1 MKTLATAAAGVAI
14 FGFVVSLSA
23 AHRQTGARTRRQPVA
38 AHAAMSTETQSA
50 FVARNCAG
58 CHDDDAKTGGLSL
71 QSFDAANPERNAE
84 VAEKM
89 IRKLRAGMMP
99 PPSAPDRPDAQALKG
114 LAEALE
120 ARLDRAALA
129 HPNPGPRSLQRLNRA
144 EYGRAIHDL
153 LDVDVDVSA
162 FLPADTISNGFDNIA
177 DAQAFSPTLVEG
189 YLRAASRIV
198 DLALGDKTATATE
211 STYKLPVTE
220 SQLTHVEGAPWGT
233 RGGISIVH
241 TFPADGEYTF
251 RVMFVASSGLLYGN
265 ILKGEQMEISVNGE
279 RAALLT
285 INDRMSEADK
295 TGMNLFT
302 PQIHVK
308 AGPQRI
314 SAAFI
319 ERCNCPIDDIVAP
332 IDYTLADP
340 QIGEHG
346 YGITTLPHLREF
358 GVIGP
363 ISVSGVSET
372 PSRREVFIC
381 HPANASEETACAT
394 RILRKLATE
403 AYRQP
408 AAAVDV
414 EPLLT
419 FYRQGRAGADF
430 ESGIRRAIRAV
441 LVSPR
446 FLFRLEEPPATAKAG
461 QNYRIG
467 DLALAS
473 RLSFFLWDAAPDDE
487 LLAAARANLLHTPAV
502 LEKQIGRM
510 LKDAR
515 SERLSTRFA
524 AQWLRLQ
531 DVDKVL
537 PEPIL
542 FPAFDHQLA
551 AAFKRETELLFDS
564 IVREDRDVLD
574 LFNADYTFVNE
585 RLARHYRIP
594 NVTGD
599 RFRRVTLGPSLEY
612 RRGLLGQGS
621 WLMAT
626 SVADRTSPVQRG
638 KWIMEVLLGS
648 PPPPP
653 PPGVNQN
660 LDETAGAAVGGHLR
674 STRQRMEEHRK
685 SPQCASCHRMID
697 PLGLALE
704 NFDVIGAWRIKD
716 GDGVVDPT
724 GDLYDGTKI
733 DGPGGLRQA
742 LMVRSDIVL
751 RTFTENL
758 MSYALGR
765 RVEYTDEPTVRSI
778 VRRASE
784 NDHRFSSFV
793 LGIAES
799 VAFQMNRLGPT
810 GTAASALEP
819 RASSPPVAR

>member
-1 MKTLATAAAGVAI
+1 MKALATAAAGVAI

-23 AHRQTGARTRRQPVA
+23 AHRQTGTQTRSEPFA
-38 AHAAMSTETQSA
+38 AHATMSIETQNA

-99 PPSAPDRPDAQALKG
+99 PPSVPDRPDAQALKG

-129 HPNPGPRSLQRLNRA
+129 HPNPGRRSLQRLNRA
-144 EYGRAIHDL
+144 EYGQAIHDL

-162 FLPADTISNGFDNIA
+162 FLPADTISKGFDNIA

-220 SQLTHVEGAPWGT
+220 SQMTHVEGAPWGT

-241 TFPADGEYTF
+241 TFPADGDYTF

-265 ILKGEQMEISVNGE
+265 IVKGEQMEISVNGE

-295 TGMNLFT
+295 SGMNLLT
-302 PQIHVK
+302 PKIHVK

-319 ERCNCPIDDIVAP
+319 ERCNCPNDDIVAP

-358 GVIGP
+358 GVLGP

-372 PSRREVFIC
+372 PSRRKVFVC
-381 HPANASEETACAT
+381 HPANASEEPACAT

-408 AAAVDV
+408 AAAIDV
-414 EPLLT
+414 EPLLA
-419 FYRQGRAGADF
+419 FYLQGRDGADF
-430 ESGIRRAIRAV
+430 ESGIRRALRAV

-446 FLFRLEEPPATAKAG
+446 FLFRLEEPPATAKIG

-467 DLALAS
+467 DVALAS

-487 LLAAARANLLHTPAV
+487 LLAAARANVLHTPAA
-502 LEKQIGRM
+502 LEKQVRRM

-564 IVREDRDVLD
+564 IVHEDRDVLD

-585 RLARHYRIP
+585 RLARHYGIP

-653 PPGVNQN
+653 PPGVPT
-660 LDETAGAAVGGHLR
+660 LDETGAVAAGGRTL
-674 STRQRMEEHRK
+674 STRQRMEEHRR
-685 SPQCASCHRMID
+685 SPQCASCHRVID

-742 LMVRSDIVL
+742 LMARSDIVL

-758 MSYALGR
+758 MSYGLGR
-765 RVEYTDEPTVRSI
+765 RVEYTDEPTVRAI

-784 NDHRFSSFV
+784 NDNRLSSFV

-799 VAFQMNRLGPT
+799 VAFQMNRSEPT

-819 RASSPPVAR
+819 SVSSHAITR

>member
-1 MKTLATAAAGVAI
+1 MKTFAIAAAGVATV
-14 FGFVVSLSA
+14 GVVLSLSA
-23 AHRQTGARTRRQPVA
+23 HGAT
-38 AHAAMSTETQSA
+38 MSIEAQNQ

-58 CHDDDAKTGGLSL
+58 CHDDESKTGGLSL
-71 QSFDAANPERNAE
+71 QSFDAANPERNGE

-89 IRKLRAGMMP
+89 VRKLRAGMMP
-99 PPSAPDRPDAQALKG
+99 PPSAPDRPDAQALNG

-120 ARLDRAALA
+120 VRLDRAALA

-153 LDVDVDVSA
+153 LDVDVDVNA
-162 FLPADTISNGFDNIA
+162 FLPADTISKGFDNIA

-198 DLALGDKTATATE
+198 DLALGDKTATPTE
-211 STYKLPVTE
+211 NTYKLPVTE
-220 SQLTHVEGAPWGT
+220 SQMRHVEGSPWGT
-233 RGGISIVH
+233 RGGISVVH
-241 TFPADGEYTF
+241 TFPADGDYTF

-265 ILKGEQMEISVNGE
+265 IVKGEQIEISVNGE

-302 PQIHVK
+302 PKIHVK

-358 GVIGP
+358 GILGP
-363 ISVSGVSET
+363 ITVSGVSET
-372 PSRREVFIC
+372 PSRRKVFTC
-381 HPANASEETACAT
+381 HPASASEEPACAT
-394 RILRKLATE
+394 RILRTLAAE

-414 EPLLT
+414 EPLLA
-419 FYRQGRAGADF
+419 FYRQAREGADF
-430 ESGIRRAIRAV
+430 ESGIRRALRAV

-446 FLFRLEEPPATAKAG
+446 FLFRLEEPPATAKGG

-467 DLALAS
+467 DVALAS
-473 RLSFFLWDAAPDDE
+473 RLSFFLWDAAPDAE
-487 LLAAARANLLHTPAV
+487 LLAAARANVLHTPAV
-502 LEKQIGRM
+502 LEKQVRRM
-510 LKDAR
+510 LQDAR

-551 AAFKRETELLFDS
+551 DAFKRETELLFDS

-585 RLARHYRIP
+585 RLARHYGIP

-599 RFRRVTLGPSLEY
+599 RFRRVTLGPSLAY
-612 RRGLLGQGS
+612 RRGLFGQGS

-638 KWIMEVLLGS
+638 KWIMEVLLGT

-660 LDETAGAAVGGHLR
+660 LDETAGAAAGGHLR

-685 SPQCASCHRMID
+685 SPQCASCHRVID

-704 NFDVIGAWRIKD
+704 NFDVTGAWRIKD
-716 GDGVVDPT
+716 GDGVVDAS

-733 DGPGGLRQA
+733 DGPSGLRQA
-742 LMVRSDIVL
+742 INDRSEIVL

-758 MSYALGR
+758 MSYGLGR
-765 RVEYTDEPTVRSI
+765 RIEYTDAPTVRAI
-778 VRRASE
+778 VRRAGE
-784 NDHRFSSFV
+784 NGRRFSSFV
-793 LGIAES
+793 LGIVES
-799 VAFQMNRLGPT
+799 VPFQMHRIEPAAT
-810 GTAASALEP
+810 TA
-819 RASSPPVAR
+819 RAVDSSVPVHAVTR

>member
-1 MKTLATAAAGVAI
+1 VKAFAIAAGGAAI
-14 FGFVVSLSA
+14 FGFVSLGA
-23 AHRQTGARTRRQPVA
+23 AHRPA
-38 AHAAMSTETQSA
+38 ATSAPSRAAASHEKTMSVEAQNQ

-58 CHDDDAKTGGLSL
+58 CHDDEAKTGGLSL
-71 QSFDAANPERNAE
+71 QSFDAANAERNGE

-99 PPSAPDRPDAQALKG
+99 PPSVADRPDAEALKG

-120 ARLDRAALA
+120 TRLDRAAAA

-153 LDVDVDVSA
+153 LDVDIDVSA
-162 FLPADTISNGFDNIA
+162 FLPADTISKGFDNIA

-198 DLALGDKTATATE
+198 DLALGDKTATPTE

-220 SQLTHVEGAPWGT
+220 SQMTHVEGAPWGT

-241 TFPADGEYTF
+241 TFPADGDYTF

-265 ILKGEQMEISVNGE
+265 IVKGEQIEISVNGE

-295 TGMNLFT
+295 NGMNLVT
-302 PQIHVK
+302 PKIHVK

-319 ERCNCPIDDIVAP
+319 ERCNCPIDDLVAP

-358 GVIGP
+358 GIRGP
-363 ISVSGVSET
+363 ISVSGVSGT
-372 PSRREVFIC
+372 PSRRKVFVC
-381 HPANASEETACAT
+381 HPANASEEPACAA
-394 RILRKLATE
+394 RILRTLATE

-408 AAAVDV
+408 AASVDV
-414 EPLLT
+414 EPLLA
-419 FYRQGRAGADF
+419 FYREGREGADF
-430 ESGIRRAIRAV
+430 ESGIRRALRAV

-446 FLFRLEEPPATAKAG
+446 FLFRLEEPPATARAG

-467 DLALAS
+467 DVALAS
-473 RLSFFLWDAAPDDE
+473 RLSFFLWDAAPDAE
-487 LLAAARANLLHTPAV
+487 LLAAARGNVLHTPAV
-502 LEKQIGRM
+502 FEAQVRRM

-551 AAFKRETELLFDS
+551 DAFKRETELLFDS

-585 RLARHYRIP
+585 RLARHYGIP

-660 LDETAGAAVGGHLR
+660 LDETAGAAVGGRLR

-704 NFDVIGAWRIKD
+704 NFDVTAAWRIKD
-716 GDGVVDPT
+716 GDGVVDAS

-733 DGPGGLRQA
+733 EGPAGLRRA
-742 LMVRSDIVL
+742 LNDRSEIVL

-765 RVEYTDEPTVRSI
+765 RIEYTDGPAVRAV
-778 VRRASE
+778 VRRAAE
-784 NDHRFSSFV
+784 NGRRFSSFV
-793 LGIAES
+793 LGIVES
-799 VAFQMNRLGPT
+799 VAFQMNRIEPAAT
-810 GTAASALEP
+810 TAGGADPSVSAHAVT
-819 RASSPPVAR
+819 R

>member
-1 MKTLATAAAGVAI
+1 MKPSAIAAAGVATV
-14 FGFVVSLSA
+14 GLVVSLSA
-23 AHRQTGARTRRQPVA
+23 AHRPAPRRVA
-38 AHAAMSTETQSA
+38 AHAPTMSMDAQNE
-50 FVARNCAG
+50 FIARNCAG
-58 CHDDDAKTGGLSL
+58 CHDDEAKTGGLSL
-71 QSFDAANPERNAE
+71 QSFDARSPERNAQ

-99 PPSAPDRPDAQALKG
+99 PPSAPDRPDAQALNG

-120 ARLDRAALA
+120 ARLDGAAAA

-144 EYGRAIHDL
+144 EYARAIHDL

-162 FLPADTISNGFDNIA
+162 FLPADTISRGFDNIA

-198 DLALGDKTATATE
+198 DLALGDKDATPTE

-220 SQLTHVEGAPWGT
+220 SQMRHVEGAPWGT

-241 TFPADGEYTF
+241 TFPADGDYTF

-265 ILKGEQMEISVNGE
+265 IVKGEQIEISVNGE

-302 PQIHVK
+302 PKIHVA

-314 SAAFI
+314 TAAFI
-319 ERCNCPIDDIVAP
+319 ERCSCPIDDIVAP

-358 GVIGP
+358 GILGP
-363 ISVSGVSET
+363 ITVSGVSET
-372 PSRREVFIC
+372 PSRRKVFIC
-381 HPANASEETACAT
+381 QPANASEEPACAA
-394 RILRKLATE
+394 RILRTLATE

-419 FYRQGRAGADF
+419 FYRQGREGAGF
-430 ESGIRRAIRAV
+430 EAGIRRALRAV

-446 FLFRLEEPPATAKAG
+446 FLFRLEEPPAAAKAG
-461 QNYRIG
+461 QNYRVG
-467 DLALAS
+467 DVALAS
-473 RLSFFLWDAAPDDE
+473 RLSFFLWDAAPDAE
-487 LLAAARANLLHTPAV
+487 LLAAARANVLHTPTV
-502 LEKQIGRM
+502 LEKQVRRM

-551 AAFKRETELLFDS
+551 DAFKRETELLFDS

-585 RLARHYRIP
+585 RLARHYGIP

-599 RFRRVTLGPSLEY
+599 RFRRVTLGPSLDY
-612 RRGLLGQGS
+612 RRGLFGQGS

-660 LDETAGAAVGGHLR
+660 LDETAGAAADGRLR

-685 SPQCASCHRMID
+685 SPQCASCHRVID

-704 NFDVIGAWRIKD
+704 NFDVTGAWRIKD
-716 GDGVVDPT
+716 GDGMVDAS

-733 DGPGGLRQA
+733 EGPRGLRQA
-742 LMVRSDIVL
+742 INDRSEIVL

-758 MSYALGR
+758 MSYGLGR
-765 RVEYTDEPTVRSI
+765 RVEYTDEPTVRAI
-778 VRRASE
+778 VRRAGE
-784 NDHRFSSFV
+784 NDRRFSSFV

-799 VAFQMNRLGPT
+799 VAFQMNRIEPAAT
-810 GTAASALEP
+810 TAAAVDP
-819 RASSPPVAR
+819 RVPAHAVAR